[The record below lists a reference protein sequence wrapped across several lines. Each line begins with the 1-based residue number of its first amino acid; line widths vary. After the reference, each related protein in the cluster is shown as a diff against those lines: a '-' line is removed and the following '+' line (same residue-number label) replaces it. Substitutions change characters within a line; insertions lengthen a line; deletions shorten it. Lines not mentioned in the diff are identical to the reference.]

1 MINVW
6 LSYDTAYV
14 VPQIYKTFTN
24 NDGEFL
30 HNSRSCRSVK
40 RRIWKC
46 VHCFYKPVCLS
57 GFTGCFHRAAHAT
70 SSFWSK
76 HKESFQKANES
87 LFSVNLITESLT
99 MTFSANSRSE
109 TFSLPIQFGPLFIL
123 SKIFTFY
130 LKMPYCVRLI

>member
-70 SSFWSK
+70 SNFWSK

-99 MTFSANSRSE
+99 MT
-109 TFSLPIQFGPLFIL
+109 LFGKWQKWNFFPSYSVRPVFYTKWDFFFLL
-123 SKIFTFY
+123 AKNAIF
-130 LKMPYCVRLI
+130 C